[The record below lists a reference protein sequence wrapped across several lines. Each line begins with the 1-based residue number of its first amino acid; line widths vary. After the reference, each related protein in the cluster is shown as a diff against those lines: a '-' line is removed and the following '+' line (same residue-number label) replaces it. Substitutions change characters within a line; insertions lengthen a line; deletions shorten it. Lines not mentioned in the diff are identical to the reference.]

1 MKIKEITYKSGRDY
15 WAIFICENCG
25 HEEKDRG
32 YDDDNYRENVIPNIR
47 CHICDKSTNDL
58 RQSMDTINE
67 QPTIDP
73 VKHGR
78 WEMDTDP
85 DDGDCR
91 CSSCRRC
98 IDALHRRNH
107 ARLAALGYE
116 LNTFYKFCPSCGAK
130 MDEPKLVDSHQVKMD
145 GEAHE

>member
-58 RQSMDTINE
+58 RQSMDVRE
-67 QPTIDP
+67 FF
-73 VKHGR
+73 
-78 WEMDTDP
+78 
-85 DDGDCR
+85 
-91 CSSCRRC
+91 
-98 IDALHRRNH
+98 
-107 ARLAALGYE
+107 RLGKKY
-116 LNTFYKFCPSCGAK
+116 C
-130 MDEPKLVDSHQVKMD
+130 
-145 GEAHE
+145 EAHECALCDIEDYCRSIFDGQSVLTITIGSDTLDKTIATLREWEASHE